1 MIVLNSD
8 IGETLV
14 SGFLEGVDMGD
25 PYDVLMV
32 AGMAVCVNDE
42 TDILRILVDDE
53 VEVVTIIDVLDPAAI
68 DAAVGHMVDA
78 SGVPGE
84 VATGCDMVADVVI
97 IE

>member
-1 MIVLNSD
+1 VLNPD
-8 IGETLV
+8 IGENLI
-14 SGFLEGVDMGD
+14 SGILEGVDMGD
-25 PYDVLMV
+25 AYDVLMV
-32 AGMAVCVNDE
+32 AGMAVCVNNE

-53 VEVVTIIDVLDPAAI
+53 VVTIVDVLDPAAI
-68 DAAVGHMVDA
+68 DAAAGHMVDA